1 MQKNPFPILV
11 TRSYLPEKQEFDD
24 MVAQIWETH
33 WLTNNGA
40 LHQQLEKELCE
51 YLKSAQVSLLVNGH
65 LALETAITC
74 LNLKG
79 EIITTPFTFIST
91 TNAIVRAGCTPV
103 FCDIKESDL
112 TIDET
117 KIESL
122 ITEKTVAIMPVHVYG
137 HPCNIQAIEEIAHKH
152 GLKVIYDAAHAFGV
166 QVNGKGIATY
176 GDISMFSFHATKLFN
191 TIEGGALTY
200 QTEAYRNKISNIKNF
215 GITDEEHAV
224 YIGGNA
230 KMNEFQ
236 AAMGLVNL
244 KHMDEIIAERKQIFA
259 RYRKNLDEI
268 EGIRYFAVDENPDI
282 AYNYAYFPILVED
295 SFGMSRDDLAAA
307 LKEYNIIP
315 RKYFYPLTCDFEC
328 LRSYAD
334 CCVPVARAASARVLT
349 IPIYNGLALQT
360 VDYITDCI
368 KEIKARGKENANA

>member
-11 TRSYLPEKQEFDD
+11 TRSYLPEKQEYEN
-24 MVAQIWETH
+24 MIEQIWNTH
-33 WLTNNGA
+33 WLTNNGP
-40 LHQQLEKELCE
+40 LHQRLEKELCQ
-51 YLKSAQVSLLVNGH
+51 YLQSDQVSLLVNGH

-74 LNLKG
+74 LNLQG

-91 TNAIVRAGCTPV
+91 TNAIVRCGCTPV

-117 KIESL
+117 KIEAL
-122 ITEKTVAIMPVHVYG
+122 ITKKTTAIMPVHVYG
-137 HPCNIQAIEEIAHKH
+137 HPCNVEAIEAIASKH

-166 QVNGKGIATY
+166 GVSGKGISEY

-191 TIEGGALTY
+191 TIEGGAL
-200 QTEAYRNKISNIKNF
+200 AYKNEEFRNKISHIKNF

-244 KHMDEIIAERKQIFA
+244 KHMDEIISERKKIFEH
-259 RYRKNLDEI
+259 YRKNLDKI
-268 EGIRYFAVDENPDI
+268 DGIRYFSVDADPKV
-282 AYNYAYFPILVED
+282 AYNYAYFPILIEE
-295 SFGMSRDDLAAA
+295 SFGISRDDLANA
-307 LKEYNIIP
+307 LKEYNIFP
-315 RKYFYPLTCDFEC
+315 RKYFYPLTSDYDCLSEYANCDI
-328 LRSYAD
+328 
-334 CCVPVARAASARVLT
+334 PVAKKASASVLT
-349 IPIYNGLALQT
+349 IPIYNGLSLQT

-368 KEIKARGKENANA
+368 KAIKERV